1 MSSVFHL
8 LKFSSSVHGV
18 RHSTVHWS
26 HIFCALESS
35 TSDVL
40 ILLDSTG
47 AGSFTSTKGNG
58 VTELIAACAFKE
70 SANTAESPSFTE
82 VVINTLQ
89 RLSRMPSFTVNY
101 LYNCIF
107 KKYQAFHEFR
117 GQKVDPIRIILGQDE
132 GRPRSIRF
140 PTHFKPMRPSMDP
153 GECLQ
158 PSFGCSVVSV
168 DEVNDER
175 SMVVSRPSHAPAIF
189 LTIKIPELAGLEDLS
204 TELFR
209 EWLRELPIPTN
220 SVVVQSGFV
229 SN

>member
-1 MSSVFHL
+1 
-8 LKFSSSVHGV
+8 
-18 RHSTVHWS
+18 
-26 HIFCALESS
+26 
-35 TSDVL
+35 
-40 ILLDSTG
+40 
-47 AGSFTSTKGNG
+47 
-58 VTELIAACAFKE
+58 
-70 SANTAESPSFTE
+70 
-82 VVINTLQ
+82 
-89 RLSRMPSFTVNY
+89 
-101 LYNCIF
+101 
-107 KKYQAFHEFR
+107 
-117 GQKVDPIRIILGQDE
+117 
-132 GRPRSIRF
+132 
-140 PTHFKPMRPSMDP
+140 MDP

-189 LTIKIPELAGLEDLS
+189 LTIKIPEIAGLEDLS